1 MKYVDG
7 ETLEHII
14 HKLADGD
21 PYYHSRYPVE
31 VRLEI
36 FMGLLRALQYAHDQ
50 GIVHRD
56 PAPPS
61 IPSRN
66 DYRTELGK
74 GCEKQCRTSA
84 DGAEVTVKTDARE
97 ATSCVP
103 LPSTRPQAA

>member
-56 PAPPS
+56 IKPAKITSVEKWASNFPMPS
-61 IPSRN
+61 QRG
-66 DYRTELGK
+66 R
-74 GCEKQCRTSA
+74 
-84 DGAEVTVKTDARE
+84 EVRWA
-97 ATSCVP
+97 S
-103 LPSTRPQAA
+103 